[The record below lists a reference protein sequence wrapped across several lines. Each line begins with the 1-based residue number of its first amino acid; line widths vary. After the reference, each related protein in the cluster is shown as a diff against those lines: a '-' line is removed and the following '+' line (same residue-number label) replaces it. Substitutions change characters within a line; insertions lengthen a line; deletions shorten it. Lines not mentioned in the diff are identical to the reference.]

1 MNTEDRSV
9 EFFELN
15 TINAPVSA
23 QKGVLS
29 NAAGAVGASKTS
41 KDCIKTTPKAKDCL
55 CDPAGYFRP
64 KRIV

>member
-1 MNTEDRSV
+1 MNTEDKSV
-9 EFFELN
+9 EFFEVN
-15 TINAPVSA
+15 TINAPGFSA
-23 QKGVLS
+23 KRVLP

-55 CDPAGYFRP
+55 RDPAGYFRP